1 MLAVLVA
8 AAIANSA
15 PTAFV
20 VTDDVAHRRFVLDFR
35 NLGRRTL
42 CLSPAMWPNEHGFI
56 SLTSAKI
63 SVSIGPQDFRLNTF
77 IEDCPT
83 CTVKVKP
90 RTMVRAYLSYAA
102 FKIPEVLAMRP
113 KSLHL
118 RPAAVVCA

>member
-8 AAIANSA
+8 AALANGAPSASVIGDDIAN
-15 PTAFV
+15 
-20 VTDDVAHRRFVLDFR
+20 RRFVLDFQ

-42 CLSPAMWPNEHGFI
+42 CLSPALWPNEHGFI

-63 SVSIGPQDFRLNTF
+63 WVSIGSQDFRLHTF

-90 RTMVRAYLSYAA
+90 RTNVVAYLSYAA
-102 FKIPEVLAMRP
+102 FKIPDALAT
-113 KSLHL
+113 KSKILHL
-118 RPAAVVCA
+118 RPAAVICD